1 MKTILSIVLLT
12 LATTVAAQ
20 QVPHAQSVPG
30 GVVVLTLG
38 DAGSG
43 SGAPRAEFHDLRV
56 MVIRQDAKWKAV
68 IGLPLKLAPGEYHV
82 SATLA
87 DGSRHSYP
95 FTVVAKNYPTQ
106 YITLKNNRRVDLTK
120 AELERYYRD
129 VKQIKRAKDTW
140 SNVATP
146 PLRLQLPV
154 RGGWISS
161 EFGLRRFFNKQPRS
175 PHAGI
180 DLAVPVGTPVRA
192 PAAGVVLETENFFF
206 TGNTIFLDHGQGLIT
221 MYCHLSK
228 FKVKPGERVQRGQII
243 AESGATGRVT
253 GPHLH
258 WSVIL
263 NHALVD
269 PTDFLSPKAL
279 AALPTHRPEP
289 VHTASAG
296 S

>member
-1 MKTILSIVLLT
+1 MKTILSVVFLALT
-12 LATTVAAQ
+12 TAVSAQ
-20 QVPHAQSVPG
+20 QMPYAESVPG
-30 GVVVLTLG
+30 GVVVVTLG
-38 DAGSG
+38 TASVDS
-43 SGAPRAEFHDLRV
+43 APPHAEFRDLRV
-56 MVIRQDAKWKAV
+56 MVVRQQDKWKAV
-68 IGLPLKLAPGEYHV
+68 IGLPLKLAPGKYDVTE
-82 SATLA
+82 TLA
-87 DGSRHSYP
+87 DGSKHLYP
-95 FTVVAKNYPTQ
+95 FHVTAKKYPSQ
-106 YITLKNNRRVDLTK
+106 YITLKNKRQVDLTK

-129 VKQIKRAKDTW
+129 VKQINRAKDTW
-140 SNVATP
+140 SNVAAP
-146 PLRLQLPV
+146 PLRLDLPV

-161 EFGLRRFFNKQPRS
+161 AFGLRRFFNKEPRS

-192 PAAGVVLETENFFF
+192 PAAGVVLETQNFFF

-221 MYCHLSK
+221 MYCHLSH
-228 FKVKPGERVQRGQII
+228 FDVKPGEHVRRGQVI

-269 PTDFLSPKAL
+269 PTAFVSHEAM
-279 AALPTHRPEP
+279 ASVPTHRPQP
-289 VHTASAG
+289 IHTASAG